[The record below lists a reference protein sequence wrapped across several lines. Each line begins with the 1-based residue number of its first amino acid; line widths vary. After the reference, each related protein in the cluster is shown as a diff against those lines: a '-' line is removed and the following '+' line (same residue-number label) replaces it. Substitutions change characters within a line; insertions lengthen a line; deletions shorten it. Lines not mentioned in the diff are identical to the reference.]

1 MQASQWTTEI
11 IAISAVLA
19 LASLVIGYFIATLRQ
34 GRQIGT
40 LTAQLEQAQQGQAS
54 AMAASTALSEQL
66 KVAEARGQALQIE
79 ESSLKAKLQSAFD
92 NVARLNQ
99 EQQESKDAKVAQ
111 EIKLEDANRRHNETA
126 KRLETAQAEGRALQ
140 EQVTDLRDRLT
151 TAQATI
157 TSLQGERDSLKNDL
171 ASLDASSQVAASEV
185 RETREQLAE
194 TKRKLAEQMQSR
206 AELQSRY
213 EPLSNAHAELKT
225 ALEKREELVADLND
239 RLAKTQLTCNQLNA
253 ERDRLKDELASEG
266 TRAKALE
273 TAEREVREQLAE
285 AKQTLA
291 KQVQSF
297 SELQERLHQLNADH
311 TELKTTLSQR
321 EEHFQEQMAQLS
333 DTKKSLTQEFENLA
347 NKIFEEKGKTFT
359 TTSQA
364 SIDGM
369 LKPFREQIEGFQ
381 KRINDVHD
389 ASLQGNTS
397 LNGEIKKVLEIGLQ
411 MSKEANNLASALKG
425 DSQQRGAWGEAQ
437 LRRTLEMSGLIEEA
451 HFEVQSSFKDAEGKS
466 KQTDYL
472 IKIPDGKH
480 IIIDSK
486 VSLNAYDRAVSAET
500 PEAYQMAM
508 IEHVKAVRKHI
519 DDLASKDYTNL
530 IGMRSP
536 NFVLMFMPIEPA
548 YIEAMKHN
556 KDLFEYGYKK
566 GIVLVS
572 HTTLIPILRTVSNL
586 WMIERSNAEAREIS
600 EKAGEIYNQ
609 VCLVAERIGKLGGT
623 LNTAS
628 NHYNSAITA
637 LAGQQGLYGKVDR
650 FSQLSAKVSKTLP
663 ALEPVHVDFQNE
675 RLSLIVEALDE
686 SAELNESLLQLPGD
700 GHEGEQPSHTE
711 TTPKHEFEFF

>member
-1 MQASQWTTEI
+1 M
-11 IAISAVLA
+11 
-19 LASLVIGYFIATLRQ
+19 
-34 GRQIGT
+34 
-40 LTAQLEQAQQGQAS
+40 
-54 AMAASTALSEQL
+54 
-66 KVAEARGQALQIE
+66 
-79 ESSLKAKLQSAFD
+79 
-92 NVARLNQ
+92 
-99 EQQESKDAKVAQ
+99 
-111 EIKLEDANRRHNETA
+111 
-126 KRLETAQAEGRALQ
+126 
-140 EQVTDLRDRLT
+140 
-151 TAQATI
+151 
-157 TSLQGERDSLKNDL
+157 QGERDSLKNDL
-171 ASLDASSQVAASEV
+171 ASLDASAQVAASEV

-194 TKRKLAEQMQSR
+194 TKQKLAEQIQSR

-239 RLAKTQLTCNQLNA
+239 RLAKTQLTCDQLNA

-266 TRAKALE
+266 KRAKALE

-285 AKQTLA
+285 TKQALA
-291 KQVQSF
+291 KQMQSF
-297 SELQERLHQLNADH
+297 SELQERLQQLNSDH

-321 EEHFQEQMAQLS
+321 EEHFQEQMVQLS

-359 TTSQA
+359 ATSQA
-364 SIDGM
+364 GIDGL

-389 ASLQGNTS
+389 ASQQGNNS
-397 LNGEIKKVLEIGLQ
+397 LNGEIKKVLDIGLQ
-411 MSKEANNLASALKG
+411 MSKEANNLTSALKG

-437 LRRTLEMSGLIEEA
+437 LRRTLEMSGLIEET
-451 HFEVQSSFKDAEGKS
+451 HFEVQSAFKDAEGKS

-486 VSLNAYDRAVSAET
+486 VSLNAYDRAVGAES
-500 PEAYQMAM
+500 PEAYQLAM
-508 IEHVKAVRKHI
+508 TEHVKAVRKHI
-519 DDLASKDYTNL
+519 DDLSSKDYTNL
-530 IGMRSP
+530 VGMRSP
-536 NFVLMFMPIEPA
+536 SFVLMFMPIEPA

-609 VCLVAERIGKLGGT
+609 VCTVAERLGKLGGT
-623 LNTAS
+623 LNTVS
-628 NHYNSAITA
+628 NHYNETVKA
-637 LAGQQGLYGKVDR
+637 LAGKQGLYGKVER
-650 FSQLSAKVSKTLP
+650 FNKLSAKVSKTLP
-663 ALEPVHVDFQNE
+663 ALEPVHMDFESE
-675 RLSLIVEALDE
+675 RLSLIVEAIDDAPELAQATPQLDHQSSE
-686 SAELNESLLQLPGD
+686 EELAGQL
-700 GHEGEQPSHTE
+700 
-711 TTPKHEFEFF
+711 